1 MTHINES
8 KRGALVIDC
17 GSSSQQGRL
26 VMAFVS
32 SRLARLGTAIALV
45 AVVGLAFGAR
55 TPAWAAEPGQV
66 FATPDEAAKALI
78 AAVLKGDDAA
88 IAAVLGTEPGEILKP
103 TTDPGEKQRRE
114 AFIVKAKQGVSTEA
128 QEDGTVEVVVGN
140 DRWPLPIPLVKG
152 EAGWRFDIEA
162 GRKEILAR
170 VIGANELGAIALLGD
185 AVAAQDAYEAVDRDG
200 NDVREYAQRFVS
212 TPGKK
217 DGLWWED
224 ERHMSPFGLQV
235 GDFLDDIA
243 KNPDPDKTVW
253 GYRWKMLKGQG
264 AKAPGGAYSYV
275 INGHQVSGFAFVAT
289 PAAYR
294 KTGVMTFI
302 VNKNGR
308 IFEKDL
314 GEQGLD
320 AVKAMELYEPDDTW
334 DLCERE
340 APEEDAPPAP
350 EGDKGPEKKDGGK

>member
-1 MTHINES
+1 
-8 KRGALVIDC
+8 
-17 GSSSQQGRL
+17 
-26 VMAFVS
+26 MAFIS
-32 SRLARLGTAIALV
+32 SRLAKRGAAVSFVAFLGLSLGTSGRAW
-45 AVVGLAFGAR
+45 GAD
-55 TPAWAAEPGQV
+55 PGKV

-78 AAVLKGDDAA
+78 EAVLKNDDAA

-114 AFIVKAKQGVSTEA
+114 SFLAKAKKSVSTEA
-128 QEDGTVEVVVGN
+128 QEDGSVDVVVGD

-152 EAGWRFDIEA
+152 ESGWRFDIEA

-170 VIGANELGAIALLGD
+170 VIGANELGAIDLLGD
-185 AVAAQDAYEAVDRDG
+185 AVAAQEAFESVDRDG
-200 NDVREYAQRFVS
+200 DDVREYAQRFVS

-224 ERHMSPFGLQV
+224 EKNMSPLGLQV

-243 KNPDPDKTVW
+243 KNPDPDQTVW

-264 AKAPGGAYSYV
+264 AKAPGGAHSYLV
-275 INGHQVSGFAFVAT
+275 NGKQVAGFAFVAT

-302 VNKNGR
+302 VNKNGK
-308 IFEKDL
+308 IYEKDL
-314 GEQGLD
+314 GEHGLD
-320 AVKAMELYEPDDTW
+320 TVKAMETYELDDTW
-334 DLCERE
+334 DLCERN
-340 APEEDAPPAP
+340 PDASKDM
-350 EGDKGPEKKDGGK
+350 GEKKKDDEKKPTDK